1 MKKRL
6 VFAFVMIS
14 VSLLSSPIYR
24 LPPIT
29 YPTKEEQFSDFLND
43 GKWLMELKGI
53 PDGDETLVCTNWVC
67 PTSIVVNA
75 EQYSVMTN
83 LNLLGISFKVMT
95 TNEPPLN
102 VAYGDIDVAAHG
114 KKARLV
120 SFSNRAQT
128 SFYLPDYARGVAVQ
142 DIGPASNML
151 FLTYTSFLP
160 DDIPEG
166 DLTYKNIILK
176 VYAPTNAV
184 DFAVAIINAGLP
196 ENERIAVT
204 PEGE

>member
-29 YPTKEEQFSDFLND
+29 YPTKEEQFSDFLHD

-95 TNEPPLN
+95 TNEPPLK
-102 VAYGDIDVAAHG
+102 VADGNIQIATNAAT
-114 KKARLV
+114 ARLV
-120 SFSNRAQT
+120 TFANCANT
-128 SFYLPDYARGVAVQ
+128 SLYLPDYALGVSVQ
-142 DIGPASNML
+142 SLD
-151 FLTYTSFLP
+151 TSTNVMAIVRYCHST
-160 DDIPEG
+160 DEC
-166 DLTYKNIILK
+166 DLICKNIMLK
-176 VYAPTNAV
+176 MYAQTNAL

-196 ENERIAVT
+196 ENERIVI
-204 PEGE
+204 PSGE